1 MDTKGRRPSR
11 ARVFGLAATI
21 ALLAM
26 LLPGAAGVASAHNY
40 AATLTCVSGAP
51 TLQVNLT
58 SYAGSPWVNKVTVT
72 IDGVVSSADS
82 NANFGT
88 TFQHSWTLS
97 PATTPHTA
105 VVAVVAGDNSTYS
118 HTFNLSVGQ
127 CQKASPSIITLTGGS
142 VVLGDGHKLTDTA
155 TLSGGYNPTGTITFT
170 LSDPSGTLRDTETA
184 TVSGNGSY
192 ATPTGFL
199 PNVAGTWHWVASYSG
214 DAGNNKVASGAS
226 DEPVVVNP
234 AGPSIATTLSAT
246 TGKVGATVHDSA
258 ALTGATAN
266 AGGSVTYSVYT
277 NNICTAGIQDAGTK
291 TVTNGAVPNSN
302 AITFNSA
309 GTWYWQ
315 AVYSGDANNK
325 GAKSPCTSEILVVDA
340 TPSPSPSASSSPSK
354 SPSPS
359 PSASPTTTASATSS
373 ATSTVNPSQSIDGAT
388 ATPTAFESVLGVTS
402 GPNVTPPVTNTSS
415 NPSGDRDAPLFA
427 LLLCLAFGSL
437 AMLMVEKQRRAVRR

>member
-40 AATLTCVSGAP
+40 AATLTCVSGAAP
-51 TLQVNLT
+51 LQVNLT
-58 SYAGSPWVNKVTVT
+58 SYAGSPWVNEVTVT

-105 VVAVVAGDNSTYS
+105 VVAVVAGDNSTYG

-155 TLSGGYNPTGTITFT
+155 TLSGGYNSTGTITFT

-214 DAGNNKVASGAS
+214 DAGNSKVASGAS

-246 TGKVGATVHDSA
+246 TGKVGDTVHESA

-315 AVYSGDANNK
+315 AIYSGDANNK

-340 TPSPSPSASSSPSK
+340 TPSPSPSPSPSASSSPSK
-354 SPSPS
+354 S
-359 PSASPTTTASATSS
+359 PSASPTTTASATPS

-388 ATPTAFESVLGVTS
+388 ATPTAFQSVLGVTS

-427 LLLCLAFGSL
+427 LLLRLAFGSL
-437 AMLMVEKQRRAVRR
+437 AMLR